1 MRRRLLRRS
10 QLRITRYPTNEI
22 EGRRRHLLSDLMF
35 DEAGLNT
42 YEQAKDLGN
51 HDNDGVI
58 ARPVRKLT
66 G

>member
-1 MRRRLLRRS
+1 M
-10 QLRITRYPTNEI
+10 
-22 EGRRRHLLSDLMF
+22 SDLMF